1 MTPRQEQ
8 IRSELDQKAEEL
20 RSVETMEITS
30 PEDEAARADEIRSLV
45 EGIEKLQEAY
55 DLEEKVAEAR
65 SKVER
70 VKAASTTS
78 GVVVKPVAK
87 AAKPKAPGAYF
98 GEIRGVDNVDSAYR
112 MGAYL
117 AAIAGNHE
125 ARAASAHPMGSVDT
139 VEPDSMGELSPTY
152 DGKGSELVQHE
163 LYRSILNQITH
174 SSIASRLASLF
185 PVSTDGLYL
194 PIGDQAPEAEFYLEN
209 CEIKPIKAKTA
220 RAELLLHK
228 LGARAQVS
236 NELIA
241 DAYVSLY
248 QIVGQM
254 FADSFARKI
263 DKTYFQG
270 DAAIGFGGVDAA
282 VAVGNTVTA
291 AGATPTA
298 SEWTSVVG
306 KTDPNVRN
314 PVWVVSRAGWQQV
327 MDIATGAVGRD
338 ITQGVQMTIYGAP
351 VYTTDFLPAKTVAL
365 YGDFGM
371 ATAIGYKPNGLT
383 IRASAERAIE
393 FDQMVYVATQ
403 RLAFSAHSPKFLA
416 ALKTA

>member
-8 IRSELDQKAEEL
+8 LRNELDQKAEEL
-20 RSVETMEITS
+20 RSVETMEIAS
-30 PEDEAARADEIRSLV
+30 PEDEAARAEEIRSLV
-45 EGIEKLQEAY
+45 AGIEKLQEAF

-70 VKAASTTS
+70 VKASSSTS
-78 GVVVKPVAK
+78 GVVIKPIAK
-87 AAKPKAPGAYF
+87 AQPKKLTDVF
-98 GEIRGVDNVDSAYR
+98 LGEVRGVDSVEAADR
-112 MGAYL
+112 IGRYL
-117 AAIAGNHE
+117 AAIAGNQE

-139 VEPDSMGELSPTY
+139 VEPDSMGELTPTY

-174 SSIASRLASLF
+174 QSIATRLARLF
-185 PVSTDGLYL
+185 PVATDGMYL
-194 PIGDQAPEAEFYLEN
+194 PIGDQAPEAEFYAEN
-209 CEIKPIKAKTA
+209 TEIKPMKAPTA
-220 RAELLLHK
+220 RATLKLEK

-236 NELIA
+236 NELLA

-263 DKTYFQG
+263 DKTYLQG
-270 DAAIGFGGVDAA
+270 DAGIGFGGVVASLDAGR
-282 VAVGNTVTA
+282 VVTA
-291 AGATPTA
+291 AAATPTVA
-298 SEWTSVVG
+298 EWTSVIS
-306 KTDPNVRN
+306 KTDPNVQN
-314 PVWVVSRAGWQQV
+314 PVWLVSREGWQEV
-327 MDIATGAVGRD
+327 VEIATGAIGRD

-351 VYTTDFLPAKTVAL
+351 VFTTDYLPAKTLAV

-383 IRASAERAIE
+383 IRASADRAIE

-403 RLAFSAHSPKFLA
+403 RLAFSVHSNKYLS
-416 ALKTA
+416 ALKIA